1 MKFHR
6 TTWPK
11 EEIRAI
17 VMLGMAR
24 LYQQTE
30 LQTGVL
36 LPQAF
41 DTELG
46 TILKKKY
53 GPAEAVHDETSGFK
67 AQYIKH
73 FGSLA
78 GHPEVVTSG
87 LILTYIKHGKGG
99 YKLAQPESTYPV
111 K

>member
-1 MKFHR
+1 
-6 TTWPK
+6 
-11 EEIRAI
+11 
-17 VMLGMAR
+17 
-24 LYQQTE
+24 
-30 LQTGVL
+30 L
-36 LPQAF
+36 LTQAF
-41 DTELG
+41 DDALG

-78 GHPEVVTSG
+78 GHPEVATSG
-87 LILTYIKHGKGG
+87 LILTYLKHGKGG
-99 YKLAQPESTYPV
+99 YKLAQSESSYDV

>member
-1 MKFHR
+1 
-6 TTWPK
+6 
-11 EEIRAI
+11 
-17 VMLGMAR
+17 MLGMAR

-30 LQTGVL
+30 TQTGVL
-36 LPQAF
+36 LPPTF

-46 TILKKKY
+46 AILKKLY

-67 AQYIKH
+67 AQFVAH

-87 LILTYIKHGKGG
+87 LVLTYLKHGKGG
-99 YKLAQPESTYPV
+99 FKLAQPETSYPV

>member
-1 MKFHR
+1 
-6 TTWPK
+6 
-11 EEIRAI
+11 
-17 VMLGMAR
+17 
-24 LYQQTE
+24 
-30 LQTGVL
+30 
-36 LPQAF
+36 LPPTF

-46 TILKKKY
+46 AILKKLY

-67 AQYIKH
+67 AQFVAH

-87 LILTYIKHGKGG
+87 LVLTYLKHGKGG
-99 YKLAQPESTYPV
+99 FKLAQPETSYPV